1 MHCSD
6 WSCKDFGDR
15 WPEARIATEYLD
27 SQEHGAN
34 VMSPED
40 RAAMI
45 LAMNLDDRADALGRL
60 SKSDTAAT
68 LSAMPLEDRNQ
79 ALSAMSPED
88 KSAVLHAMSLEER
101 AGALQAMTPDERDAL
116 LVVLAK
122 LPPKKRQDALDAMSL
137 KVQTDSKKA
146 EEQGDPF
153 LNGRRI
159 LRNVALGDDEWWH
172 KRLPGAV
179 MMLMRT

>member
-40 RAAMI
+40 R
-45 LAMNLDDRADALGRL
+45 
-60 SKSDTAAT
+60 AAT